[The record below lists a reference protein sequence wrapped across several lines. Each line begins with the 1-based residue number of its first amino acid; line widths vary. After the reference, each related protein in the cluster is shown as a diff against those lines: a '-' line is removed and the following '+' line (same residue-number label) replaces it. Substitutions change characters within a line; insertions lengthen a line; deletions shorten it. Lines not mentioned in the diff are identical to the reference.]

1 MAYSSTE
8 PHQEKQRVDQA
19 LDVLRAALVE
29 YLSALPRTSR
39 AAYGSADLQTL
50 LKAFIDQ
57 FAGLVL
63 PGGVKNLAFAAKDAR
78 NEVAHYIGVMAPD
91 DALRHLSNV
100 RQLLKDL
107 GTRSAFDE
115 VDRLYAEQLES
126 LGASGRTAPVA
137 AIPKRS
143 SSADVSRPRRISQG
157 PEVARGKYA
166 GLHRH
171 LSGLVEDEWTTT
183 FVDVEAILERSLPRS
198 ARQRRPWWSNTRT
211 HTQAKAWLD
220 AGWRIRGVDTS
231 RETLSFVR
239 SRSGEQGAAF
249 QTDVADLIH
258 FDGERCSVHGLAS
271 TQPQRLRRERQKE
284 SVRRLRCA
292 TPRYVWA
299 YLCTSGGGC
308 LHGAGLPQVVRPHAC
323 RCAASA
329 RLVRPSQRVV
339 HQTVRSLWAMNRLAS
354 SRRGEVRP
362 AKWAPR
368 WPNRCKPLYIGIA
381 IGC

>member
-50 LKAFIDQ
+50 LKAFIDR

-63 PGGVKNLAFAAKDAR
+63 PGRVKNLAFAAKDAR

-143 SSADVSRPRRISQG
+143 SSADVSRPRRISQD

-171 LSGLVEDEWTTT
+171 LS
-183 FVDVEAILERSLPRS
+183 
-198 ARQRRPWWSNTRT
+198 ARGS
-211 HTQAKAWLD
+211 
-220 AGWRIRGVDTS
+220 
-231 RETLSFVR
+231 
-239 SRSGEQGAAF
+239 
-249 QTDVADLIH
+249 
-258 FDGERCSVHGLAS
+258 
-271 TQPQRLRRERQKE
+271 
-284 SVRRLRCA
+284 
-292 TPRYVWA
+292 
-299 YLCTSGGGC
+299 
-308 LHGAGLPQVVRPHAC
+308 
-323 RCAASA
+323 
-329 RLVRPSQRVV
+329 
-339 HQTVRSLWAMNRLAS
+339 
-354 SRRGEVRP
+354 
-362 AKWAPR
+362 
-368 WPNRCKPLYIGIA
+368 
-381 IGC
+381 